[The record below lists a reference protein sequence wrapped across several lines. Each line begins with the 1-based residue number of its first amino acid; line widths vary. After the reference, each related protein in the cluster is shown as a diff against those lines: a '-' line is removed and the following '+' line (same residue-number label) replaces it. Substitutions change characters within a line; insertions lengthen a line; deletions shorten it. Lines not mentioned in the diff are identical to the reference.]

1 MNAFHAVGLA
11 CMVAL
16 LPSVA
21 NAQAFP
27 NVPPPGSQPVP
38 EPEATPTDSPQARV
52 PDHAGYSYNYAIY
65 DSRYS
70 DLIVSLDA
78 WKPLGKP
85 KPFRP
90 FVGASVVRDSR
101 TEPGSSVPLILS
113 DNYAV
118 GGVGVQWT
126 NADGLRAFAQAGG
139 SVQVG
144 PIAAQP
150 SGGDVRGGVQFY
162 RDFGPTNAAH
172 HGYGNFYGSTTYY
185 SRYSDW
191 ILYAQAE
198 AVSNLGN
205 STRPFEAFARQVLNL
220 DTHYSLLL
228 ELDGNVG
235 RPALSPL
242 RRRGPDHFGRRS
254 VRRVPARS
262 GAAGGTWRVLHW
274 DFRPTISYGFSI

>member
-11 CMVAL
+11 CLVAL

-144 PIAAQP
+144 PVAAQP

-220 DTHYSLLL
+220 DTHYYYYSNLTETSAGLRYRPFGVAGPIISVEEAYGAYL
-228 ELDGNVG
+228 RGAVRPVG
-235 RPALSPL
+235 TPA
-242 RRRGPDHFGRRS
+242 FY
-254 VRRVPARS
+254 
-262 GAAGGTWRVLHW
+262 W
-274 DFRPTISYGFSI
+274 DFRPTISYGFSL